1 MQSISSH
8 EAKARFGKLLDTAR
22 REAVTIE
29 KHGRAV
35 AVVMS
40 KEEFDD
46 LEAMRLEHLRF
57 EVYKGMEASSTGDVV
72 DVDEDDLEKFID
84 SVMTGEPIPAMSNR

>member
-1 MQSISSH
+1 MLSISSH

-57 EVYKGMEASSTGDVV
+57 EVHKGMEASSNGDVV
-72 DVDEDDLEKFID
+72 DVDENDLEKFID
-84 SVMTGEPIPAMSNR
+84 RVMAGEPIPAMSNK